1 MMKRPVVLLADDLA
15 PATVDALG
23 PAVEVRRCDGTD
35 RATLLTTVAEADAL
49 LVRSATR
56 VDAEVFAAAPRL
68 KVVARAGVGLENI
81 DVEAATRA
89 GVIVVNAPTSNVV
102 TAAELA
108 CGLIISTA
116 RHIPQAHT
124 SLRTGSWQRSK
135 YVGVEL
141 AGKTLGIVGL
151 GRIGKL
157 VAQRM
162 AAFGMAVIAH
172 DPYLS
177 AHQSA
182 QSGAEM
188 VSLDEL
194 LQRADF
200 ITVHLPKTPQ
210 TMGLIGHEELK
221 RVKPSVRI
229 VNAAR
234 GGIVDE
240 QALAT
245 AIREGRV
252 AGAGLD
258 VFTVE
263 PCTDS
268 PLFDLDAV
276 VVTPH
281 LGASTTE
288 AQDKAGVSVAHA
300 VRHALAGELV
310 SGAVNLQGDAVS
322 ADVSRLLPL
331 AENLGRVLAALAD
344 GQPPR
349 DLHIEVHG
357 QVTRHDVTVVKLAA
371 LKGMFS
377 EISDRTV
384 TWVNAPLIA
393 REHCREVRFVTRSE
407 CARHR
412 DQVTVRATFADGSET
427 GVSGALTGAKDVHTL
442 TGLDD
447 YNLDVNIAERML
459 LLRYKDVPGMI
470 GVIGRVLGE
479 AGVNIAAMQVAR
491 LTEGGEA
498 AVALTVDNPVPAVV
512 LGAISEAIGASSAR
526 FVDLAV

>member
-1 MMKRPVVLLADDLA
+1 MKTPVVLLADELA

-35 RATLLTTVAEADAL
+35 RAGLLTAVAEAEAL
-49 LVRSATR
+49 LVRSATH

-68 KVVARAGVGLENI
+68 KVVARAGVGLDNV

-89 GVIVVNAPTSNVV
+89 GVIVVNAPTSNAV

-124 SLRTGSWQRSK
+124 SLKSGRWQRSK

-172 DPYLS
+172 DPHLS

-188 VSLDEL
+188 MSLDEL

-210 TMGLIGHEELK
+210 TIGLIGHEELK
-221 RVKPSVRI
+221 RVKPSVRM

-258 VFTVE
+258 VFAVE

-268 PLFDLDAV
+268 PLFDLDTV

-300 VRHALAGELV
+300 VRRALAGELV
-310 SGAVNLQGDAVS
+310 PDAVNLQGDIS

-331 AENLGRVLAALAD
+331 AENLGRILTALAD
-344 GQPPR
+344 GRPPR

-357 QVTRHDVTVVKLAA
+357 QVTRHDVTVVEPAA
-371 LKGMFS
+371 LKGIFS
-377 EISDRTV
+377 EISDRSV

-393 REHCREVRFVTRSE
+393 REHCREVRFVTSLE

-447 YNLDVNIAERML
+447 YDLDVNIAERML

-470 GVIGRVLGE
+470 GIIGRILGE

-491 LTEGGEA
+491 VTEGGEA
-498 AVALTVDNPVPAVV
+498 AVALTIDNPVPAVV